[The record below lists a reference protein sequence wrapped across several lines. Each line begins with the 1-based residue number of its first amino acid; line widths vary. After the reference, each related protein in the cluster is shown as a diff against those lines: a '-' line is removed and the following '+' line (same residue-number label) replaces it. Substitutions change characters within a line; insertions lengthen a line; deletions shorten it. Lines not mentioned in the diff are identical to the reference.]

1 MPMPKTSKKT
11 ITSTDRTAPK
21 DYVIP
26 DPVSL
31 MKCLVIC
38 HSDSMCISCNNIY
51 VDILNYNIFYRTRKT
66 VPHAVIRPFKMGD
79 VRAKDSEL
87 RKAYVEA
94 QALE

>member
-26 DPVSL
+26 DPDPVTL

-38 HSDSMCISCNNIY
+38 HSDSMCISRNN
-51 VDILNYNIFYRTRKT
+51 
-66 VPHAVIRPFKMGD
+66 M
-79 VRAKDSEL
+79 
-87 RKAYVEA
+87 
-94 QALE
+94 